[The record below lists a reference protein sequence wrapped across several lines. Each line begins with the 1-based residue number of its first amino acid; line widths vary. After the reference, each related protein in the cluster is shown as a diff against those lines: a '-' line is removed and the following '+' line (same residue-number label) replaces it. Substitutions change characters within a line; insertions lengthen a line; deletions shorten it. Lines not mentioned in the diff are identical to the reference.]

1 MYSDPR
7 FVDDNST
14 TSDNPE
20 FHNSV
25 ENDEYMYDNNGSS
38 VKLYCE
44 NVVGTGK
51 VGEALPFQIVDEFRG
66 YVINNFAPKFIDN
79 AGWDC
84 NVTWEM
90 KILTTSTLLRA
101 LLGHVTIYYN

>member
-14 TSDNPE
+14 ASDNSEFNPE

-38 VKLYCE
+38 VKLYSE

-51 VGEALPFQIVDEFRG
+51 VGEALPFQIVNEFRG

-79 AGWDC
+79 AG
-84 NVTWEM
+84 
-90 KILTTSTLLRA
+90 
-101 LLGHVTIYYN
+101 

>member
-38 VKLYCE
+38 VKLYSE

-66 YVINNFAPKFIDN
+66 YVINNFAPKFIDML
-79 AGWDC
+79 AEI
-84 NVTWEM
+84 VM
-90 KILTTSTLLRA
+90 
-101 LLGHVTIYYN
+101 

>member
-1 MYSDPR
+1 MT
-7 FVDDNST
+7 ST
-14 TSDNPE
+14 CMITMHQALN
-20 FHNSV
+20 
-25 ENDEYMYDNNGSS
+25 YI
-38 VKLYCE
+38 L
-44 NVVGTGK
+44 K